1 VGVPRTAPITSERGA
16 SRAGETGNRMRNAVV
31 ASCAIALGL
40 GLVGCNRS
48 AADLPTSPD
57 QATPLPPTLTS
68 VFPLPTLPTALP
80 SATLPPPNTATV
92 TPTLTITS
100 TPSPGPSPSPTG
112 PGLSPDDPRYTL
124 DPSTPDYADDFS
136 SHSNWGEFSYPESAT
151 NVYTDGGLKAK
162 DNVVDHTIWWSVAN
176 QAAGDVYAEVTARVG
191 ECSGEDGYGL
201 AVRVGGENF
210 DRGYALEFSCDGSY
224 RLRKFIGNVNPAVL
238 VDWCPSSQIHS
249 GADATNR
256 MGLLA
261 KGDILYAVANG
272 EIISEVSDNEYTYG
286 FFGLY
291 ASAEETP
298 GLEVVFDDFALWHLQ
313 P

>member
-1 VGVPRTAPITSERGA
+1 MRTTFA
-16 SRAGETGNRMRNAVV
+16 

-40 GLVGCNRS
+40 GLAGCNRS
-48 AADLPTSPD
+48 AAELPTSQV
-57 QATPLPPTLTS
+57 QASLLPPTLTS

-80 SATLPPPNTATV
+80 SATSPPPSTATY
-92 TPTLTITS
+92 TPTPTITS

-112 PGLSPDDPRYTL
+112 PGLSPDDPRHML
-124 DPSTPDYADDFS
+124 NLSAPDYTDDFS
-136 SHSNWGEFSYPESAT
+136 SHLKWGEFSYPESAT
-151 NVYTDGGLKAK
+151 NVYAEGGLKAK
-162 DNVVDHTIWWSVAN
+162 DNVVDHTIWWSVSD
-176 QAAGDVYAEVTARVG
+176 QAGGDVYVEVTARVG

-210 DRGYALEFSCDGSY
+210 DRGYALEFSCNGSY

-238 VDWCPSSQIHS
+238 VDWSPSDQIQS
-249 GADATNR
+249 GVDATNR

-261 KGDILYAVANG
+261 RGDMLYAVANG
-272 EIISEVSDNEYTYG
+272 EIISEASDNEYTYG

-291 ASAEETP
+291 ASAEDIP
-298 GLEVVFDDFALWHLQ
+298 GLDVVFDDFALWHLQ